1 MLKIPFDEIVLYKK
15 VLSKEELK
23 EASKEIIKLKK
34 ELKGKNKASIIVV
47 LSIIA
52 FLLVILSILEA
63 WEIITIGGILGLIIP
78 IAVLMS
84 ALLNIFFS
92 FMTPIL
98 PREYAFGSNAVY
110 FGKSKISWVKLE
122 QRNIAIKP
130 AKQGLLLEP
139 EKWWHRKIFIFT
151 KEVKAVEG
159 IIKTNLKVRY

>member
-34 ELKGKNKASIIVV
+34 ELKRKNKASIIVV
-47 LSIIA
+47 LSIT

-63 WEIITIGGILGLIIP
+63 WEIVTIGGIKRLVMPL
-78 IAVLMS
+78 AVLMS
-84 ALLNIFFS
+84 GLPSIFFS

-159 IIKTNLKVRY
+159 IIKTNLEVRY